1 MFQNTTANYRKK
13 IAMRLNTE
21 DVYLFA
27 KGRVALYAILKAIG
41 IEDGDEVLVQ
51 GYTCVVVVNAILYVG
66 AKPVFVDIDPVSYCA
81 SLEKYRLGVTD
92 KTKVIICQNT
102 YGLSH
107 DVDLIA
113 NFARDKGIV
122 TIEDCTHGFGGR
134 YNGRDNGTVCDFAF
148 YSTQWNKP
156 FSTGL
161 GGFGIAKSMEH
172 KIAME
177 KAHSECKEPK
187 FVQALQLW
195 VLLQLRNRLVGNK
208 GFNVFRDLYRFLS
221 KKGLVIGS
229 STREELDEVEMPK
242 NYLNSFPG
250 LLSRAGALELDRL
263 DEVLVER
270 WKNGLWYS
278 GYLANLKK
286 NRVAEHFNEN
296 HSFLTYPLLVHDRV
310 AFTKNAVKLGVPIG
324 DWFVSPIHPIVDG
337 FDKWGIKFGELQI
350 ANWCASR
357 VVNLPTVSVD
367 KKRVEKLLLQQV
379 DNILDES
386 ERYQLDTSRNDHVI
400 CGQTA

>member
-122 TIEDCTHGFGGR
+122 TICLLYTSPSP
-134 YNGRDNGTVCDFAF
+134 RD
-148 YSTQWNKP
+148 
-156 FSTGL
+156 
-161 GGFGIAKSMEH
+161 
-172 KIAME
+172 
-177 KAHSECKEPK
+177 
-187 FVQALQLW
+187 
-195 VLLQLRNRLVGNK
+195 
-208 GFNVFRDLYRFLS
+208 
-221 KKGLVIGS
+221 
-229 STREELDEVEMPK
+229 
-242 NYLNSFPG
+242 
-250 LLSRAGALELDRL
+250 
-263 DEVLVER
+263 
-270 WKNGLWYS
+270 
-278 GYLANLKK
+278 
-286 NRVAEHFNEN
+286 
-296 HSFLTYPLLVHDRV
+296 
-310 AFTKNAVKLGVPIG
+310 
-324 DWFVSPIHPIVDG
+324 
-337 FDKWGIKFGELQI
+337 
-350 ANWCASR
+350 
-357 VVNLPTVSVD
+357 
-367 KKRVEKLLLQQV
+367 
-379 DNILDES
+379 
-386 ERYQLDTSRNDHVI
+386 
-400 CGQTA
+400 